1 MEDKYLK
8 NSIVT
13 LWVLCLISAV
23 ATVILAYHFR
33 IATDEYITLQTQF
46 HNKTNFY
53 QLLVLEHNSL
63 ISFIELG
70 NIAQKQQLTAPIAT
84 EIINIYVDK

>member
-1 MEDKYLK
+1 MENNYLK
-8 NSIVT
+8 NLIVI

-33 IATDEYITLQTQF
+33 IATDKHIKLQTQL
-46 HNKTNFY
+46 HNKNNFY

-70 NIAQKQQLTAPIAT
+70 NIAQKQNLSAPIAT